1 MKFLVLFACI
11 AAVSATNYF
20 RDDLLVLDYE
30 KYINPNPLIVGGS
43 EVSIATRPFQLSLRQ
58 NGNHICGASI
68 ISGTWALSAAH
79 CYPANPALA
88 AFTFR
93 AGSTSRLTGGVIFN
107 SAQIVRHPQY
117 SGTTLNNDVAV
128 HRITGSF
135 GGTNQATIALA
146 TRLSTVAGGT
156 SSVVSGWGLTSPGGA
171 LSTNLRAVTIP
182 IVASATCA
190 NTWSITD
197 K

>member
-1 MKFLVLFACI
+1 MKFLVLLACI
-11 AAVSATNYF
+11 AAVSANNYF

-30 KYINPNPLIVGGS
+30 RHINPNPLIVGGS

-68 ISGTWALSAAH
+68 ISSIWALSAAH
-79 CYPANPALA
+79 CYPASPALA
-88 AFTFR
+88 AFTLR
-93 AGSTSRLTGGVIFN
+93 AGSTSMLTGGVIFN
-107 SAQIVRHPQY
+107 SAQITRHPQY

-135 GGTNQATIALA
+135 GGTNQATIPLA
-146 TRLSTVAGGT
+146 ARLLTVAGGT
-156 SSVVSGWGLTSPGGA
+156 SSVVSGWGLTSPGGS

-182 IVASATCA
+182 VIANPTCA